1 MAGMTT
7 KRHDDKTVWD
17 RSAFQREFGPHHAV
31 ALAFATRLMG
41 NREDAEDVVQDALM
55 KICKTRDGLEQVAD
69 LRAWF
74 LRVVF
79 NRCMDSRRQQATRR
93 GHEGR
98 MTPPRTASEDGDQRS
113 VGRDLLRKVREVMT
127 ELPPKQQGV
136 LHLRVFEEM
145 SYEDIGAALDLTPRS
160 ARVYLVKARAYLR
173 SRLGTEMQ
181 DG

>member
-7 KRHDDKTVWD
+7 KRHDDNEVLD
-17 RSAFQREFGPHHAV
+17 RSAFQRQFGPHHAV

-41 NREDAEDVVQDALM
+41 SREDAEDVVQDALM
-55 KICKTRDGLEQVAD
+55 KIWKTRDGLEEVVD

-79 NRCMDSRRQQATRR
+79 NRCMDSRRQLATRR

-98 MTPPRTASEDGDQRS
+98 VTPPKGSSADGDQRS
-113 VGRDLLRKVREVMT
+113 VSRDLLRRVREVMT
-127 ELPPKQQGV
+127 ELSPKQQGV

-160 ARVYLVKARAYLR
+160 ARVYLVKARAYLQ
-173 SRLGTEMQ
+173 SRLARDMQ